1 MTYSRYITD
10 LRNGKSDDSFPIGQ
24 FPIEGSVTPIRFD
37 CNQNGDE
44 IMLLS
49 REAIPIKLLST
60 EIALIESF
68 YVEIN
73 YISLK
78 KKRSLLNAFFVSQ
91 FSHCPL
97 VWMCHSRTLNN
108 RMD

>member
-1 MTYSRYITD
+1 MTYSRYITG

-24 FPIEGSVTPIRFD
+24 FPIEGFVTPIRFD

-73 YISLK
+73 YISFK
-78 KKRSLLNAFFVSQ
+78 KKTITIKCIFCIPVQLLPSCVDVPFKNFK
-91 FSHCPL
+91 
-97 VWMCHSRTLNN
+97 
-108 RMD
+108 